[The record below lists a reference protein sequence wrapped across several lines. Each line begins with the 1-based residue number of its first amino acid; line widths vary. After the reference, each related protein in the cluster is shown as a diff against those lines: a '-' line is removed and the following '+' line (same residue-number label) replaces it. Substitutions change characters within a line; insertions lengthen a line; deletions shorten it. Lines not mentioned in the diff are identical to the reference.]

1 MTNYVCVGDGAF
13 HVVTAD
19 NTADAWDA
27 IEIDQPQFDCKFI
40 LSESYI
46 RQMFSV
52 LLGRGNYE

>member
-1 MTNYVCVGDGAF
+1 MNNYVCVGDGAF

-40 LSESYI
+40 LSESYV
-46 RQMFSV
+46 RQM
-52 LLGRGNYE
+52 LTTILGRGSYE